1 MPKSGNKN
9 IGNKEVTAMGS
20 TSKIQQTAITITIA
34 AIMGALG
41 LSADGTIQ

>member
-9 IGNKEVTAMGS
+9 MGNKEVTAMGK

-41 LSADGTIQ
+41 LAAEGTNQ